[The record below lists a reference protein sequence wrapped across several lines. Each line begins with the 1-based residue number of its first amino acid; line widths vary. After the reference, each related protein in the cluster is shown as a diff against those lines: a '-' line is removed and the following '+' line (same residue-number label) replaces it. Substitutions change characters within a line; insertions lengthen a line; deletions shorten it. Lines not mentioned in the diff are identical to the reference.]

1 MGFSCLREPPQT
13 SVCQKSNFWF
23 LEIEMSPASADKKDS
38 VSSDEDGT
46 FLCGVVEGFYGRPW
60 TTEQRKELFTKM
72 QVWCV
77 LTYICIRGVCTWSEL
92 VLYISLK
99 YEGLWYILWEYQRL
113 SNYSFYRDFL
123 VSTNLCKVK
132 LDYCINRYK
141 HMYCVLDC

>member
-72 QVWCV
+72 QV
-77 LTYICIRGVCTWSEL
+77 
-92 VLYISLK
+92 
-99 YEGLWYILWEYQRL
+99 
-113 SNYSFYRDFL
+113 
-123 VSTNLCKVK
+123 
-132 LDYCINRYK
+132 
-141 HMYCVLDC
+141 